1 MSESR
6 LAITHAPIHSFAHSK
21 MTTSEELFEK
31 AKKLIPGGVNSPVRA
46 FRAVGGSPLFIK
58 SAKGPYLYD
67 EDGRQYIELI
77 NSWGPMILGH
87 AFEPVEKAV
96 RDAIQHSFS
105 FGAPTRKEVEMAELI
120 TSMVPSVEKVR
131 MVNSGTE
138 ATMSAIRVAR
148 GFTGRDK
155 IIKFEGC
162 YHGHGDSFLIAAGSG
177 AMTMGTPDSP
187 GVTKAT
193 AADTLTAPFN
203 DLAAVE
209 VLLQNNQNQVAAIIL
224 EPVVGNM
231 GCVLP
236 EPGFLEGIRSLCDTY
251 GVLLIF
257 DEVMTGFRLAKGGA
271 QERFGIV
278 PDLTTMGKIIGGGM
292 PVGAYGGRA
301 EIMNQVSPAGPV
313 YQAGTLS
320 GNPIAMSAGLAML
333 HYLNDHP
340 EVYIRLE
347 EIGAKLVAGFQT
359 GLIGA
364 GLNFTIN
371 HIGSMFTLFM
381 TERPVTNFSDA
392 KSCDLPAF
400 GRYFHAMLDRGVY
413 LAPSQFE
420 SLFLSIA
427 LTDDLV
433 DQIIQAHTESLTIMM
448 SYE

>member
-1 MSESR
+1 
-6 LAITHAPIHSFAHSK
+6 
-21 MTTSEELFEK
+21 MTTSQQLFEK
-31 AKKLIPGGVNSPVRA
+31 AKELIPGGVNSPVRA
-46 FRAVGGSPLFIK
+46 FRAVGGNPLFIK
-58 SAKGPYLYD
+58 SAKGPYIYD
-67 EDGRQYIELI
+67 EDGRSYIELI

-120 TSMVPSVEKVR
+120 ISMVPSVEKVR

-138 ATMSAIRVAR
+138 ATMAAIRVAR

-177 AMTMGTPDSP
+177 AMTMGVPDSP

-193 AADTLTAPFN
+193 AADTLTAPYN

-209 VLLQNNQNQVAAIIL
+209 VLLENNHNQVAALIL

-236 EPGFLEGIRSLCDTY
+236 EPGFLEGIRSLCDKH
-251 GVLLIF
+251 GVVLIF
-257 DEVMTGFRLAKGGA
+257 DEVMTGFRLARGGA
-271 QERFGIV
+271 QERFGIT

-292 PVGAYGGRA
+292 PVGAYGGRRD
-301 EIMNQVSPAGPV
+301 IMDMVSPAGPV

-333 HYLNDHP
+333 RHLNDNP
-340 EVYIRLE
+340 GVYSRLE
-347 EIGAKLVAGFQT
+347 EIGTKLHTGFSNSLARL
-359 GLIGA
+359 GLP
-364 GLNFTIN
+364 FTIN
-371 HIGSMFTLFM
+371 QIGSMFTLFM
-381 TERPVTNFSDA
+381 TERSVSNFADA
-392 KSCDLPAF
+392 KTCDLPLF
-400 GRYFHAMLDRGVY
+400 GRYFHAMLERGVY

-420 SLFLSIA
+420 SLFVSVA
-427 LTDDLV
+427 LTDELI
-433 DQIIQAHTESLTIMM
+433 DQVIQANEESLTVALTNA
-448 SYE
+448 

>member
-1 MSESR
+1 
-6 LAITHAPIHSFAHSK
+6 
-21 MTTSEELFEK
+21 MTTSEQLFEK
-31 AKKLIPGGVNSPVRA
+31 AKTLIPGGVNSPVRA
-46 FRAVGGSPLFIK
+46 FRAVGGSPIFIK
-58 SAKGPYLYD
+58 SAKGPYLFD

-120 TSMVPSVEKVR
+120 TAMVPSVEKVR

-138 ATMSAIRVAR
+138 ATMAAIRVAR

-155 IIKFEGC
+155 LIKFEGC

-177 AMTMGTPDSP
+177 AMTMGIPDSP

-193 AADTLTAPFN
+193 AADTLTAPYN

-209 VLLQNNQNQVAAIIL
+209 TLLDNNHNQVAAIIL

-236 EPGFLEGIRSLCDTY
+236 EPGFLQGIRDLCDKH
-251 GVLLIF
+251 GVVLIF

-271 QERFGIV
+271 QERFGIT

-301 EIMNQVSPAGPV
+301 DIMNLVAPAGPV

-333 HYLNDHP
+333 HHLNEHP
-340 EVYIRLE
+340 EVYTRLE
-347 EIGAKLVAGFQT
+347 EIGKTLTDGFR
-359 GLIGA
+359 A
-364 GLNFTIN
+364 GLQKAGLSYTIN

-381 TERPVTNFSDA
+381 TERSVTNFTEA
-392 KSCDLPAF
+392 KSCDIPQF
-400 GRYFHAMLDRGVY
+400 GRYFHAMLERGIY

-420 SLFLSIA
+420 SLFLSVA

-433 DQIIQAHTESLTIMM
+433 AQIIQANEESLISMM
-448 SYE
+448 KDK

>member
-1 MSESR
+1 
-6 LAITHAPIHSFAHSK
+6 
-21 MTTSEELFEK
+21 MTTSEQLFEK
-31 AKKLIPGGVNSPVRA
+31 AKTIIPGGVNSPVRA
-46 FRAVGGSPLFIK
+46 FRSVGGTPLFIK
-58 SAKGPYLYD
+58 SAKGPYVYD
-67 EDGRQYIELI
+67 EDGNRYVELI

-120 TSMVPSVEKVR
+120 ISMVPSVEKVR

-138 ATMSAIRVAR
+138 ATMAAIRVAR

-155 IIKFEGC
+155 MIKFEGC

-177 AMTMGTPDSP
+177 AMTMGIPDSP

-193 AADTLTAPFN
+193 AADTLTAPYN

-209 VLLQNNQNQVAAIIL
+209 RLFDSNHNQIAAVIL

-236 EPGFLEGIRSLCDTY
+236 EPGFLEGVRDLCTSH
-251 GVLLIF
+251 GAVLIF

-271 QERFGIV
+271 QERFGIT

-301 EIMNQVSPAGPV
+301 EIMDIVAPAGPV

-333 HYLNDHP
+333 HHLNDHP
-340 EVYIRLE
+340 DVYTRLDEVGGRL
-347 EIGAKLVAGFQT
+347 AAGFRE
-359 GLIGA
+359 GFVKA

-371 HIGSMFTLFM
+371 QIGSMFTPFM
-381 TERPVTNFSDA
+381 TERTVTNFSDA
-392 KSCDLPAF
+392 KTCDVSMF
-400 GRYFHAMLDRGVY
+400 GRYFHAMLKRGVY

-420 SLFLSIA
+420 SLFVSVA
-427 LTDDLV
+427 LTDELIGQV
-433 DQIIQAHTESLTIMM
+433 IQAHAESLTEAI
-448 SYE
+448 

>member
-1 MSESR
+1 MVMQ
-6 LAITHAPIHSFAHSK
+6 HADRSLHFLI
-21 MTTSEELFEK
+21 MTTSETLFEK
-31 AKKLIPGGVNSPVRA
+31 ARTLIPGGVNSPVRA
-46 FRAVGGSPLFIK
+46 FRAVGGTPLFIK
-58 SAKGPYLYD
+58 SAKGPYIYD
-67 EDGRQYIELI
+67 EDDRPYIELI

-120 TSMVPSVEKVR
+120 ISMVPSVEMVR

-138 ATMSAIRVAR
+138 ATMAAVRVAR

-177 AMTMGTPDSP
+177 AVTMGVPDSP

-193 AADTLTAPFN
+193 AADTLTAPYN
-203 DLAAVE
+203 NLAAVE
-209 VLLQNNQNQVAAIIL
+209 ILLDNNQNQVAALIL

-236 EPGFLEGIRSLCDTY
+236 EPGFLPGLRDLCTKH
-251 GVLLIF
+251 GVVLIF

-271 QERFGIV
+271 QERFGIT

-292 PVGAYGGRA
+292 PVGAYGGRR
-301 EIMNQVSPAGPV
+301 EIMNVVSPAGPV

-333 HYLNDHP
+333 HHLNDHP
-340 EVYIRLE
+340 EVYTRLD
-347 EIGAKLVAGFQT
+347 EIGEKLATGFRAGLQK
-359 GLIGA
+359 A
-364 GLNFTIN
+364 GLNFTLN
-371 HIGSMFTLFM
+371 QIGSMFTPFM
-381 TERPVTNFSDA
+381 TERPVSNFADA
-392 KSCDLPAF
+392 KSCDLPMF
-400 GRYFHAMLDRGVY
+400 GRYFHAMLKRGVY

-420 SLFLSIA
+420 SLFVSVA
-427 LTDDLV
+427 LTDDLIEQV
-433 DQIIQAHTESLTIMM
+433 IQANEESL
-448 SYE
+448 EEAKNNNED